1 MAESFDFNLE
11 GLEKFLSGIE
21 KLKDIGE
28 QFATSMG
35 TTSSGR
41 SKAAQEMRAEQ
52 LKILRDFTQIMSRTA
67 RTYKLQE
74 RQQEAAQ
81 RADISAKKRHT
92 KVQDLAFKQE
102 EAFTKRKIKEEDK
115 IFKKKMLREETT
127 AKLSAQRRVLKF
139 GLQAREQRFAQT
151 TEQYESMS
159 ELRYQR
165 LQSARTIREEERA
178 LRQQRAYEYETRISE
193 EARARRKKEREERES
208 EKQWRNVRKT
218 IYGATRTALLAPF
231 KLAGNAMQLLWKKLT
246 DALGALPSIAK
257 KGIQLVGGLVSDVS
271 GSAFTARM
279 TGSSALTSE
288 YLGSTFKG
296 MFNAPDLLEKM
307 ATLRAN
313 PLDIA
318 YPLLY
323 GKGSAIGASPNEKP
337 ESAMMKLTDYLYK
350 MSRQL
355 GPEGIGLEY
364 GVNPLMQML
373 PKEALLAMSRTPEA
387 AYAKRREEALR
398 GPQVSEETL
407 QTILDF
413 DKNLN
418 QLGVQIKGYFANK
431 LAPVFAPLE
440 RLGTAFVGLF
450 DNLLT
455 DDKITAAID
464 FLVGQL
470 NTLSEWLK
478 KDETHKQFEKIW
490 NDVTAGLK
498 KGWDFLATVNWE
510 DVGKRINQ
518 LADIFGKILAK
529 LGSWYNFY
537 FGTAEEQ
544 ARGREESE
552 QAWYNTL
559 PADTKQTQA
568 RYYLGKDVADKEDRW
583 DLLQQGM
590 KKFTDAGFTPDM
602 ASGAM
607 AQAVRESSLN
617 PRAESLP
624 DPKTGEIHKGLFQ
637 WNSKRRKYIK
647 EKYGIDI
654 DTASYLEQIDAAIR
668 EFKGPER
675 HAYQELMRAGS
686 AVEAGQLGEEF
697 ERTKERG
704 KERSIRGTI
713 AGDIK
718 RYWEN
723 KDEESK
729 KEQPG
734 LIQQFGKKEE
744 SKKEQPTTNAPG
756 PQSSAGPSLMYPN
769 RNIAISLNTRGMI
782 ADPNIT
788 IASVPGAVNGGA
800 AYSNGTTAVG

>member
-11 GLEKFLSGIE
+11 GLEKFLAGID

-28 QFATSMG
+28 QFASSMG
-35 TTSSGR
+35 TSSSGR

-52 LKILRDFTQIMSRTA
+52 LKILRDFTQVMSRTA
-67 RTYKLQE
+67 RTFKLQE
-74 RQQEAAQ
+74 RQQEAAV
-81 RADISAKKRHT
+81 RADISSKKRHT
-92 KVQDLAFKQE
+92 KVQELAFKQE
-102 EAFTKRKIKEEDK
+102 EAAAKRRIREEDK
-115 IFKKKMLREETT
+115 IFKKKMLREDTT

-139 GLQAREQRFAQT
+139 GLQARAQRFEQT
-151 TEQYESMS
+151 AEQYESMS

-178 LRQQRAYEYETRISE
+178 LRQQRAYEYETRIAE

-257 KGIQLVGGLVSDVS
+257 KGMQLVGGLVSDIS

-296 MFNAPDLLEKM
+296 MFNAPELMEKM

-355 GPEGIGLEY
+355 GPEDIGLEY

-398 GPQVSEETL
+398 GPKVSEETL

-431 LAPVFAPLE
+431 LAPVFVPLE
-440 RLGTAFVGLF
+440 RLGKAFVGLF

-455 DDKITAAID
+455 DDKMTAAVD
-464 FLVGQL
+464 FLVTQL

-478 KDETHKQFEKIW
+478 KDETRKQFEKIW

-510 DVGKRINQ
+510 DVGNKINA
-518 LADIFGKILAK
+518 LADVFGKILAK

-568 RYYLGKDVADKEDRW
+568 RYYLGKGGGERWNKLKE
-583 DLLQQGM
+583 GM
-590 KKFTDAGFTPDM
+590 DFFTGKGLSEEQAAGL
-602 ASGAM
+602 M
-607 AQAVRESSLN
+607 AQFVRESSLN
-617 PRAESLP
+617 TEASGQGGKYQAIGQWSEERRAYM
-624 DPKTGEIHKGLFQ
+624 K
-637 WNSKRRKYIK
+637 RKYGK
-647 EKYGIDI
+647 DPAE
-654 DTASYLEQIDAAIR
+654 ASYTEQLELAWR
-668 EFKGPER
+668 ELQGPER
-675 HAYQELMRAGS
+675 HAYQELLRSKTAG
-686 AVEAGQLGEEF
+686 EAGKLGTEYERPLKRGEE
-697 ERTKERG
+697 EAVRSPLASDIARWYRQQKE
-704 KERSIRGTI
+704 
-713 AGDIK
+713 A
-718 RYWEN
+718 
-723 KDEESK
+723 
-729 KEQPG
+729 
-734 LIQQFGKKEE
+734 QQT
-744 SKKEQPTTNAPG
+744 PTASPTATPG
-756 PQSSAGPSLMYPN
+756 PQSSAAPSLMYPN
-769 RNIAISLNTRGMI
+769 RNIAISLNTRGMV